1 MNGAGSA
8 TTPALVSRWRLP
20 RPRAAS
26 RSDPLRRVNAVAVL
40 LVAVEVTAVLA
51 VAARHSPGARWTAVV
66 AAALLGVRGACR
78 LYRRRLWLSWLQDL
92 PRSAGATAVAF
103 ALVTV
108 VGMVGGAETATIVAT
123 QWTVLAFAAAAEPA
137 RLAVFA
143 FGRWCR
149 RRFDRCDRTLV
160 VGAGKVGVDL
170 VGAMLAHPE
179 FGLRPVGFVDP
190 EPAVDPDR
198 LPVGLVDGDLGEAIT
213 RLGVGTVV
221 LAFSRARESS
231 VVDSAIVAHRL
242 RCTTLVVPRMYEL
255 HQDGPDIER
264 LRSYPLMRLGT
275 APTSRPSW
283 WVKRAMDV
291 VLAATALVA
300 LSPVMALCALA
311 VLLES
316 GRPVIFRQVRVG
328 MDDQPFVLYKLRSVR
343 MTGEDDSQVTWSV
356 VGDHRVGPV
365 GRFLRS
371 TSLDELPQLW
381 NIIRGDMSIVG
392 PRPERPG
399 FVREFSAIHE
409 LYWARHRVPTGL
421 TGLAQVHG
429 LRGDTSIVDRSR
441 YDNYYIANWSLWLDL
456 KILLQT
462 VGELLC
468 RRNR

>member
-1 MNGAGSA
+1 M
-8 TTPALVSRWRLP
+8 
-20 RPRAAS
+20 
-26 RSDPLRRVNAVAVL
+26 AVL
-40 LVAVEVTAVLA
+40 LVAVDA
-51 VAARHSPGARWTAVV
+51 VAVAGAVARLRPDWWWAAVV
-66 AAALLGVRGACR
+66 AASLLGARAAGR

-92 PRSAGATAVAF
+92 PRSVAATALAF
-103 ALVTV
+103 ALVTL
-108 VGMVGGAETATIVAT
+108 VGLVADEPARAA
-123 QWTVLAFAAAAEPA
+123 QQAVLAFAAAGEPG

-143 FGRWCR
+143 LGRWCR
-149 RRFDRCDRTLV
+149 RRFHRCDRAIV

-190 EPAVDPDR
+190 EPAVDPAA
-198 LPVGLVDGDLGEAIT
+198 LPVDLLDGDLADEIT

-221 LAFSRARESS
+221 LAFSRTRESS
-231 VVDSAIVAHRL
+231 VVDSAITAHRL
-242 RCTTLVVPRMYEL
+242 GCTTLVVPRMYEL
-255 HQDGPDIER
+255 YQDGPDIER
-264 LRSYPLMRLGT
+264 LRSYPLLRLGT
-275 APTSRPSW
+275 APTTRPAW
-283 WVKRAMDV
+283 WVKRGTDV
-291 VLAATALVA
+291 LLAAAALVA
-300 LSPVMALCALA
+300 LSPVIALCALA

-316 GRPVIFRQVRVG
+316 GRPVIFRQVRIG

-343 MTGEDDSQVTWSV
+343 MRGEDDSQITWSV
-356 VGDHRVGPV
+356 VGDRRVGPV
-365 GRFLRS
+365 GRFLRG

-441 YDNYYIANWSLWLDL
+441 YDNYYIANWSLWLDV